1 MQVIANPILEDAAS
15 LAHASWLQATARQRL
30 TGLLDPESFTEFL
43 GPEQRIESPHLPI
56 FDLPRAFDDGVV
68 IGSGRLDG
76 VAVLVAAQEGQFM
89 GGTFG
94 EVSGAKMVGLVRAA
108 RDHKHLP
115 QTILLLLDSGGVRL
129 QEANAG
135 ELAVAELMR
144 AIVQARCAGVAVI
157 ALVGGKAGAF
167 GGAGLTAGTCSRIVV
182 SEAGRIGV
190 TGPEVIETNK
200 GVEEYDSRDKA
211 LVWSVCGGKNRRLIG
226 MADAFT
232 DDTMEAFRTAA
243 KAQIKLSKPLDLATL
258 QAEQLRLARRQQQ
271 FGDCED
277 AAAMW
282 KIMGITHPETVPD
295 METEAF
301 VKLAASIKDAN
312 HDAR

>member
-1 MQVIANPILEDAAS
+1 MMQDVAS
-15 LAHASWLQATARQRL
+15 RENGSWLQATARQRL
-30 TGLLDPESFTEFL
+30 AGLLDPGSFAEFI
-43 GPEQRIESPHLPI
+43 GPEQRVESPHLPI

-68 IGSGRLDG
+68 IGRGTLGG

-94 EVSGAKMVGLVRAA
+94 EVSGAKLVGLVRAA
-108 RDHKHLP
+108 RDHKQLP

-144 AIVQARCAGVAVI
+144 AIVQARCGGVAVI

-167 GGAGLTAGTCSRIVV
+167 GGAGLTAGTCSRVVV
-182 SEAGRIGV
+182 SEQGRIGV
-190 TGPEVIETNK
+190 SGPEVIETNK

-232 DDTMEAFRTAA
+232 DDTMDGFRAA
-243 KAQIKLSKPLDLATL
+243 AQAQLAVSKPLDLRTL
-258 QAEQLRLARRQQQ
+258 QNEQARLAHRVR
-271 FGDCED
+271 G
-277 AAAMW
+277 
-282 KIMGITHPETVPD
+282 VPD
-295 METEAF
+295 PDAVAGLDTLDFIA
-301 VKLAASIKDAN
+301 LAHSIKDAN

>member
-1 MQVIANPILEDAAS
+1 MMHDAATDLGS
-15 LAHASWLQATARQRL
+15 SWLQATARQRL
-30 TGLLDPESFTEFL
+30 DGLLDPGSFYEFI
-43 GPEQRIESPHLPI
+43 GPEQRVESPHLQI
-56 FDLPRAFDDGVV
+56 FDLPKAFDDGVV
-68 IGSGRLDG
+68 IGRATLGG
-76 VAVLVAAQEGQFM
+76 AAVLVAAQEGQFM

-108 RDHKHLP
+108 RDNKDVP

-157 ALVGGKAGAF
+157 ALIGGKAGCF
-167 GGAGLTAGTCSRIVV
+167 GGAGLTAATCARIVI

-200 GVEEYDSRDKA
+200 GVEEYDSRDRA
-211 LVWSVCGGKNRRLIG
+211 LVWSVCGGKNRRLLG

-232 DDTMEAFRTAA
+232 EDTMAGFRAA
-243 KAQIKLSKPLDLATL
+243 ALAQMKLCKTLDLAIL
-258 QAEQLRLARRQQQ
+258 QEEQARLSKRETMFAAC
-271 FGDCED
+271 DD
-277 AAAMW
+277 AACMW
-282 KIMGITHPETVPD
+282 EKLGIPHPEGISALDTDVFI
-295 METEAF
+295 T
-301 VKLAASIKDAN
+301 LAGSIKESN

>member
-1 MQVIANPILEDAAS
+1 MPAMTTRIIEDAAS
-15 LAHASWLQATARQRL
+15 SKDSSWLQATARQRL
-30 TGLLDPESFTEFL
+30 AGLLDPASFIEFL
-43 GPEQRIESPHLPI
+43 GPEQRIESPHLTI

-68 IGSGRLDG
+68 IGRGTLAG
-76 VAVLVAAQEGQFM
+76 VGVLVAAQEGQFM

-94 EVSGAKMVGLVRAA
+94 EVSGAKIVGLVRAA

-144 AIVQARCAGVAVI
+144 AVVQARCAGVAVI
-157 ALVGGKAGAF
+157 ALVGGKSGAF
-167 GGAGLTAGTCSRIVV
+167 GGAGLTVATCSRVVV

-190 TGPEVIETNK
+190 SGPEVIETNK

-232 DDTMEAFRTAA
+232 DDTMEAFRAA
-243 KAQIKLSKPLDLATL
+243 AQAQIKLSRPLDLATL
-258 QAEQLRLARRQQQ
+258 QAEQKRLALRQEQ
-271 FGDCED
+271 FGDCDD
-277 AAAMW
+277 AVSMW
-282 KIMGITHPETVPD
+282 KIMGIAHPDTVPD
-295 METEAF
+295 LDTDAF
-301 VKLAASIKDAN
+301 TKLSTNIEDDN

>member
-1 MQVIANPILEDAAS
+1 MMQDVAS
-15 LAHASWLQATARQRL
+15 HETSSWLQATARQRL
-30 TGLLDPESFTEFL
+30 AGLLDPGSFHEFL
-43 GPEQRIESPHLPI
+43 GPEQRIESPHLPL

-68 IGSGRLDG
+68 IGRGVLDG
-76 VAVLVAAQEGQFM
+76 VEVLVAAQEGQFM

-94 EVSGAKMVGLVRAA
+94 EVSGAKLVGLVRAA
-108 RDHKHLP
+108 RDHKRLP

-167 GGAGLTAGTCSRIVV
+167 GGAGLTAGTCSRVVV
-182 SEAGRIGV
+182 SEQGRIGV

-232 DDTMEAFRTAA
+232 DDTMDGFRIAA
-243 KAQIKLSKPLDLATL
+243 RAQMATCEPLGLATL
-258 QAEQLRLARRQQQ
+258 QREQVRLAERQRAL
-271 FGDCED
+271 GDCED
-277 AAAMW
+277 APAMW
-282 KIMGITHPETVPD
+282 TVMGIAHPEAVSNL
-295 METEAF
+295 ETQDF
-301 VKLAASIKDAN
+301 IQLADSMKDAD